1 MSVQSPPRLLSS
13 EVLGSHE
20 VSVLAVTWQHPFNR
34 RISVIGLLAKT
45 FDGRYRFNY
54 VQNVLSIEDF
64 QPLLGFSDL
73 HRSYEATTLFP
84 LFAQRVMDPRRAD
97 YTNFITSL
105 GLADS
110 PSPWEQL
117 SHSGG
122 RRAGDTLQLLPVP
135 APVEGKIDTWEFSFL
150 VHGMRHI
157 AGSPRII
164 NGLEMCV
171 TRDQQEA
178 AIKSLTS
185 GAEVSLVPEPSNPQN
200 ELAILVSDKNSIP
213 LGYVPDLF
221 TADLST
227 LDLNNLS
234 CTVEV
239 VNGPDAPWHMR
250 LVAKLRCTVP
260 AGFQFFTDSSWQI
273 LSSS

>member
-34 RISVIGLLAKT
+34 RISVIGLLAKSLGGT
-45 FDGRYRFNY
+45 YRFDY

-64 QPLLGFSDL
+64 QPLLGFPDL
-73 HRSYEATTLFP
+73 YSSYEADTIFP
-84 LFAQRVMDPRRAD
+84 LFAQRVMDPRRPD

-105 GLADS
+105 GLTDS

-122 RRAGDTLQLLPVP
+122 RRAGDTLQLFPVP
-135 APVEGKIDTWEFSFL
+135 VPVEGEMDTWEFSFL

-157 AGSPRII
+157 AGSTRIL
-164 NGLEMCV
+164 NGLEVSV
-171 TRDQQEA
+171 TREQQELA
-178 AIKSLTS
+178 MKSLTR
-185 GAEVSLVPEPSNPQN
+185 GAEVSLVQEPSNPKN

-221 TADLST
+221 TSDLAI
-227 LDLNNLS
+227 LGLNNLS
-234 CTVEV
+234 CTIEV

-250 LVAKLRCTVP
+250 LVAKLRCKVP
-260 AGFQFFTDSSWQI
+260 AGFQFFTDTSWQT
-273 LSSS
+273 LASS